1 MEATGTSSGSTAR
14 WPELGCPTRPEV
26 AMTWWQAILLG
37 ALQGITEFLPV
48 SSSGHLVL
56 VQQWWGVVGEESAA
70 ALFFDGMLHL
80 GTVFS
85 VLFYLWRSRPTCSES
100 GSGVAA
106 SFNASPPGRGL
117 ALPRQISWARWF
129 WLLFW
134 ASAPAAVAVLAF
146 PRWIR
151 ESFVSVPMVATDF
164 ILLGALLWLT
174 DRLPPGRIPADQTRW
189 YHALTMGIGQMFS
202 ALFRG
207 LSRSGMT
214 ISTALFLGLD
224 RTWAVRLS
232 FAMSVVANLGLAALG
247 FRQAFHGH
255 SVPSWLTPSCLTCT
269 ILGALTSMVVGYAS
283 IFPLLAIVRRCRL
296 RWFSIYLWLVGLV
309 SGFAYL
315 FGFLAP

>member
-1 MEATGTSSGSTAR
+1 
-14 WPELGCPTRPEV
+14 
-26 AMTWWQAILLG
+26 MTWWQAILLG

-56 VQQWWGVVGEESAA
+56 VQQWWGVVGEESAT

-85 VLFYLWRSRPTCSES
+85 VLFYLCRSRLTSLQS
-100 GSGVAA
+100 SNGVAA
-106 SFNASPPGRGL
+106 SFDASPADRDL
-117 ALPRQISWARWF
+117 ALPGHISWARWL

-134 ASAPAAVAVLAF
+134 GSAPAAVAVLAF

-151 ESFVSVPMVATDF
+151 ESFVSVPMVVTDF

-174 DRLPPGRIPADQTRW
+174 DRLPPGHIPADQTRW
-189 YHALTMGIGQMFS
+189 YHALTMGIGQMLS

-214 ISTALFLGLD
+214 ISTALFLGLE

-232 FAMSVVANLGLAALG
+232 FAMSVVANLGLAGLAL
-247 FRQAFHGH
+247 RQTF
-255 SVPSWLTPSCLTCT
+255 STPSTLSWLTPAFLTYT

-309 SGFAYL
+309 GGFAYL
-315 FGFLAP
+315 VGFLAP